1 MKYLLFM
8 VGWPVLAGL
17 VLAVLTVAIRRGRL
31 RTPVPGTVRGWAI
44 AGLTAGVLLALI
56 DQIGGV
62 FTFVWGTPDLTRLLI
77 ALEFVGPLIAAGV
90 AVAMLA
96 LPPPRR
102 RRVGSAALTR
112 RGLAT
117 FVDRRWLILPA
128 LTLVLVLAL
137 TVTGGTL
144 AGPDGMYMTD
154 AGIMQ
159 FGTGIYGW
167 HLSIPSLI
175 TIAALLILTLLTL
188 LWISRPSLQDDESG
202 DVTTRRW
209 RSRQILRAAS
219 AGLLMHLASVLHS
232 FAATASTRASAAT
245 SEGPVFVQGSF
256 SALETPLRVAGFT
269 VDAVGWWIMFLAL
282 AVAVCSRTR
291 AAVRS
296 QAAVNR

>member
-1 MKYLLFM
+1 MRTMLIM

-17 VLAVLTVAIRRGRL
+17 VLAVLTVAIRRDRL
-31 RTPVPGTVRGWAI
+31 QASVPGAVRVWAI
-44 AGLTAGVLLALI
+44 AGLTAAVLLALI

-77 ALEFVGPLIAAGV
+77 TLDFVGPLVAAGV
-90 AVAMLA
+90 AVAMLV
-96 LPPPRR
+96 LPLPQRR
-102 RRVGSAALTR
+102 RGGSATLTR

-128 LTLVLVLAL
+128 LALVLVLAL
-137 TVTGGTL
+137 TVTGGAL

-167 HLSIPSLI
+167 HRSIPSLI
-175 TIAALLILTLLTL
+175 AIAALLIPMLLTL
-188 LWISRPSLQDDESG
+188 LWISRPPLQDDETG

-232 FAATASTRASAAT
+232 FSATASTRASAST
-245 SEGPVFVQGSF
+245 SEGPVFVQGAF
-256 SALETPLRVAGFT
+256 SALETPLRVAGFG
-269 VDAVGWWIMFLAL
+269 VDAAGWWIVFVAL
-282 AVAVCSRTR
+282 VVAVSTRTIR
-291 AAVRS
+291 AARLE
-296 QAAVNR
+296 